1 MKKLNSYLFFLLIGI
16 GIGIG
21 NFSYSQQISN
31 SDLSNINFLELNS
44 SEIDLLLRKASSQ
57 GYNQSDLIKIAK
69 AQGLSEKDIEK
80 LNGKFLN
87 SESMKRVSS
96 NASNPIENT
105 RIREEYNE
113 EIKIIREKESD
124 VFGYNV
130 FKGNGFLSFQP
141 NSNIS
146 TPSDYSLG
154 PGDNIYVDIYGESES
169 YFNGEIS
176 PEGEVIFE
184 NIGPINLN
192 GLDIKSA
199 KQRLI
204 SRFSSL
210 YLGLSNNRT
219 FLNVSLGTPRAIR
232 VNIVGEV
239 NLPGTYNFSA
249 LNTVYNAIYVAGG
262 INEKATLRDIKVFRD
277 NKLINTV
284 DIYKYLTK
292 GDGSSN
298 IRLEND
304 DLILVGPY
312 TSRVVIEGEIKT
324 SGKFELKQNESL
336 IDLLN
341 YSGGF
346 KEKAF
351 KSSIKVTRVIDDELM
366 VLDVQEDQFSSFQ
379 PKSGDVYKVEQVL
392 DTYSNRVILKGAVQ
406 RPGVFSLDNKMTVS
420 QLIKKASGLKSD
432 AYLSNAFITRTNE
445 DYSTNNISFN
455 LKALLNDEIDD
466 ISLFKEDVLTIISKN
481 DLNKDEYIK
490 ISGEVNNPGTYPF
503 SNNLSLSDIITLS
516 GGFNENSFKNRV
528 EIIRRISENSLSEKN
543 ISKII
548 SFDFSKNIEKSKTI
562 ILEPYDE
569 IIVRR
574 NPNFYAQQY
583 VSIEGQVN
591 YPGKYAISSFD
602 DRISDLLKRAGG
614 LKSFAYPKGATLIR
628 TTELF
633 EKDSEESKQIKNLND
648 LKNKLNKESEFL
660 TESESLFLT
669 RIEDN
674 IKALEN
680 KNIKDN
686 SDYTSFAKKERI
698 NDIIKKNSLDNQ
710 ISLDESESIG
720 INLEEILA
728 SPGSKSDL
736 LIEQGDVL
744 IIPKKQET
752 VRLRGMLL
760 YPTTVRY
767 KENKS
772 LKHFINSAGGFD
784 LKAKRSGTYVVYANG
799 DVSRTKQFLFFNFFP
814 KVEPGAEII
823 VPPKPVKSSLGISQV
838 LNYTTGLATL
848 ILAITQIK

>member
-1 MKKLNSYLFFLLIGI
+1 M
-16 GIGIG
+16 
-21 NFSYSQQISN
+21 
-31 SDLSNINFLELNS
+31 
-44 SEIDLLLRKASSQ
+44 
-57 GYNQSDLIKIAK
+57 IKIAK

-124 VFGYNV
+124 VYGYNI
-130 FKGNGFLSFQP
+130 FKGNGFLTFQP

-455 LKALLNDEIDD
+455 LKA
-466 ISLFKEDVLTIISKN
+466 S
-481 DLNKDEYIK
+481 
-490 ISGEVNNPGTYPF
+490 
-503 SNNLSLSDIITLS
+503 
-516 GGFNENSFKNRV
+516 
-528 EIIRRISENSLSEKN
+528 
-543 ISKII
+543 
-548 SFDFSKNIEKSKTI
+548 
-562 ILEPYDE
+562 
-569 IIVRR
+569 
-574 NPNFYAQQY
+574 
-583 VSIEGQVN
+583 
-591 YPGKYAISSFD
+591 
-602 DRISDLLKRAGG
+602 
-614 LKSFAYPKGATLIR
+614 
-628 TTELF
+628 
-633 EKDSEESKQIKNLND
+633 
-648 LKNKLNKESEFL
+648 
-660 TESESLFLT
+660 
-669 RIEDN
+669 
-674 IKALEN
+674 
-680 KNIKDN
+680 
-686 SDYTSFAKKERI
+686 
-698 NDIIKKNSLDNQ
+698 
-710 ISLDESESIG
+710 
-720 INLEEILA
+720 
-728 SPGSKSDL
+728 
-736 LIEQGDVL
+736 
-744 IIPKKQET
+744 
-752 VRLRGMLL
+752 
-760 YPTTVRY
+760 
-767 KENKS
+767 
-772 LKHFINSAGGFD
+772 
-784 LKAKRSGTYVVYANG
+784 
-799 DVSRTKQFLFFNFFP
+799 
-814 KVEPGAEII
+814 
-823 VPPKPVKSSLGISQV
+823 
-838 LNYTTGLATL
+838 
-848 ILAITQIK
+848 